1 MNLNKPIQILLVS
14 SSKFF
19 LHGIHRVLEDKCN
32 FKVVAEASNLEEI
45 EERLKDLK
53 PEFLFLDNRYAQIK
67 LNKLLDLITKKS
79 LSTKVILLANRKEE
93 RFNFPNVIYITNKT
107 DSSKLRRIAEA
118 GSLSRWAS
126 TKKAHRKVLGNN
138 DLSY

>member
-138 DLSY
+138 DLFY

>member
-32 FKVVAEASNLEEI
+32 FKVVAEASNLEEV
-45 EERLKDLK
+45 EECFNEAK
-53 PEFLFLDNRYAQIK
+53 PEFLLLDNRYVQIE
-67 LNKLLDLITKKS
+67 LNNLINLITKKS
-79 LSTKVILLANRKEE
+79 PSTKVILLSNRKEE
-93 RFNFPNVIYITNKT
+93 KYNFPNVIYITKKT
-107 DSSKLRRIAEA
+107 DSSKLRRIVEA
-118 GSLSRWAS
+118 RSLSRWAS
-126 TKKAHRKVLGNN
+126 TKKSHRKVLGNN

>member
-1 MNLNKPIQILLVS
+1 
-14 SSKFF
+14 
-19 LHGIHRVLEDKCN
+19 
-32 FKVVAEASNLEEI
+32 VVAEASNLEEI

-138 DLSY
+138 DLFY